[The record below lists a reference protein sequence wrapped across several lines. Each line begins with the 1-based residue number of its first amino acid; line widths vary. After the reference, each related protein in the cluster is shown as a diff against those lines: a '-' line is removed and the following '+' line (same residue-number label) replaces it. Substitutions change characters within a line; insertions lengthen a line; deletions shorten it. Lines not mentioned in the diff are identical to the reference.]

1 MSKNTALNIRP
12 LVVGDGSKPDRVE
25 FVASDGRVMFEVRA
39 SKDGRAIEVR
49 GVEACMVGDVLY
61 SSLLDVR
68 PVVANVVEVRAR
80 PYDE

>member
-1 MSKNTALNIRP
+1 MSKNTALNVRP
-12 LVVGDGSKPDRVE
+12 LVVADGSKPDRVE
-25 FVASDGRVMFEVRA
+25 FLSEDGRVMFEVRA
-39 SKDGRAIEVR
+39 SKDGRSIEVH
-49 GVEACMVGDVLY
+49 GVQACMVGGILY